1 MIPEDTPQVIT
12 AANMDTST
20 IDTNQANRVSKDNI
34 IVPDNDVT
42 MPPYSP
48 ENSRR
53 SATRTN

>member
-20 IDTNQANRVSKDNI
+20 NDTNQANRVSKDNI

-42 MPPYSP
+42 MPQYSP
-48 ENSRR
+48 ENIPVSI
-53 SATRTN
+53 S